1 MLSDTHPDAER
12 IQIELL
18 RKATPEQRLAKALSL
33 TAMGVTLSRQ
43 TIAELH
49 PQLSAEELD
58 IKCIELYYGKEL
70 AERSREC
77 IKRGEGH
84 GAVRRR

>member
-1 MLSDTHPDAER
+1 MA
-12 IQIELL
+12 
-18 RKATPEQRLAKALSL
+18 
-33 TAMGVTLSRQ
+33 VTLSRQ